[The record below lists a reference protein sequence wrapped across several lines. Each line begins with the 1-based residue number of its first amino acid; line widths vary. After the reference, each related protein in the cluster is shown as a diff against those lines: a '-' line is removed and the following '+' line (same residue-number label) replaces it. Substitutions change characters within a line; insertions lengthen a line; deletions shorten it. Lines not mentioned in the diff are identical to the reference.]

1 MTTEADTVYSVKTFF
16 FGLMFVWLTLVSA
29 GASAHAVH
37 HSARESSV
45 KVVQKAVHQAEQ
57 PQHGTA
63 QDKQSHAARYDAA
76 APTEASHADTCDH
89 SHCGHGHAAGLPTL
103 DGSYGHTDSANKLP
117 TPRASWATSHIAN
130 NIERP
135 KWPVT
140 TPAVVNLQS

>member
-1 MTTEADTVYSVKTFF
+1 MKEFF

-89 SHCGHGHAAGLPTL
+89 SHCGHGHAAGLPTP
-103 DGSYGHTDSANKLP
+103 DGSYASTDTAGKAP
-117 TPRASWATSHIAN
+117 ASRMSHASSDITN